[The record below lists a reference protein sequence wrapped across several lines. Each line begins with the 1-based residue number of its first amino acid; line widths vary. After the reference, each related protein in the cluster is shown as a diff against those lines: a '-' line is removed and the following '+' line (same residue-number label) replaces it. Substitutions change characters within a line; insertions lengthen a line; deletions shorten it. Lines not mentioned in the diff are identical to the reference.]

1 MSKRLSVL
9 ISLAKTDGTID
20 DKEMALIS
28 RIGRAHG
35 LSEEEIEQYIRDS
48 DPTDID
54 FDSLNKEERFETLY
68 DLVHLMKVDGR
79 VFDEEI
85 FFCMSMARKLGYP
98 MEAVMDLYGLVH
110 ANVKLTSEIQKIK
123 HKYH

>member
-20 DKEMALIS
+20 DKEMALIM
-28 RIGRAHG
+28 RIGHAHG
-35 LSEEEIEQYIRDS
+35 FSDVQIADFIEKS
-48 DPTDID
+48 DPADVD
-54 FDSLNKEERFETLY
+54 FDILNPEEKFETLY

-85 FFCMSMARKLGYP
+85 FFCMNMARKLGYP